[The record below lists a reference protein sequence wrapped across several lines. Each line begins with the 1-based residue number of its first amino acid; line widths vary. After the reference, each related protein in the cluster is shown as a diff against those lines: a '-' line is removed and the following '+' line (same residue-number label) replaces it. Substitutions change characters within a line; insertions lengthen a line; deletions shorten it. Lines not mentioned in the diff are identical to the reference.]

1 MKERVAELVGDRAKL
16 MWVST
21 FHSACVRILRKE
33 ASLLGYTNS
42 FTIYDQSD
50 SLRLITIIMRD
61 LNLDAKRYAPRAV
74 ASLISQSK
82 NELLGPADYLNQS
95 KDQFQEIVAQVFAI
109 YQKRLT
115 GANSMDFDDLIAKT
129 VEVLQ
134 RHPEVRAKYRSRF
147 KHILV
152 DEYQL
157 SNGNRILLIAE
168 GRLVNLGAAEGSP
181 AAVLEFSL
189 ADEEIIARLSSR
201 RTCRDC
207 GASNVGVDKCPT
219 CGGEVYQRED
229 DKAEV
234 ITRRL
239 EVYAEQT
246 APIISFYRNEGLL
259 ISVSAVGNVE
269 DITAS
274 AISALSRVAQ

>member
-1 MKERVAELVGDRAKL
+1 MTTLV
-16 MWVST
+16 
-21 FHSACVRILRKE
+21 
-33 ASLLGYTNS
+33 
-42 FTIYDQSD
+42 
-50 SLRLITIIMRD
+50 
-61 LNLDAKRYAPRAV
+61 
-74 ASLISQSK
+74 SQSSVK
-82 NELLGPADYLNQS
+82 V
-95 KDQFQEIVAQVFAI
+95 I
-109 YQKRLT
+109 
-115 GANSMDFDDLIAKT
+115 GANGQISLGKQFAGRQVLVEESEPGVWMVRTATVVPDNERWLHEAKASSDLSAA
-129 VEVLQ
+129 LDWALS
-134 RHPEVRAKYRSRF
+134 HPSTG
-147 KHILV
+147 
-152 DEYQL
+152 D
-157 SNGNRILLIAE
+157 NT
-168 GRLVNLGAAEGSP
+168 
-181 AAVLEFSL
+181 
-189 ADEEIIARLSSR
+189 DEIIKRLSSR

>member
-1 MKERVAELVGDRAKL
+1 MRLVLVGPPGAGKGTQAQFLAAHFSIPHISTGDIFRANLKAGTELGNQAKGFMDRGELVPDSVTNEMVKDRLTHDDVANG
-16 MWVST
+16 
-21 FHSACVRILRKE
+21 F
-33 ASLLGYTNS
+33 LLDG
-42 FTIYDQSD
+42 F
-50 SLRLITIIMRD
+50 
-61 LNLDAKRYAPRAV
+61 PR
-74 ASLISQSK
+74 
-82 NELLGPADYLNQS
+82 N
-95 KDQFQEIVAQVFAI
+95 VAQA
-109 YQKRLT
+109 
-115 GANSMDFDDLIAKT
+115 
-129 VEVLQ
+129 EVL
-134 RHPEVRAKYRSRF
+134 RA
-147 KHILV
+147 IL
-152 DEYQL
+152 
-157 SNGNRILLIAE
+157 AE
-168 GRLVNLGAAEGSP
+168 KKTPLH
-181 AAVLEFSL
+181 AVLEFSL

-201 RTCRDC
+201 RPCRDC
-207 GASNVGVDKCPT
+207 GAPSVGVDKCPT